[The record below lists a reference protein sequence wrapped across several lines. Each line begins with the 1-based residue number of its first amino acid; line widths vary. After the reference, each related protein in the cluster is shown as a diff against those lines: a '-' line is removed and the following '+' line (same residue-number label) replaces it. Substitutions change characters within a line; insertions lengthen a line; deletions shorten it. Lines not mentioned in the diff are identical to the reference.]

1 MHKFIGVDMSAKKG
15 INLRSYEKWSEKWQ
29 GLIEQ
34 PNGRLRKP
42 YLWTNKNG
50 VLKTANMYFY
60 VGTCVVCGKE
70 SLKDSSNAKTYKNS
84 VCSRDCHNKRLTK
97 PDGNKIYKRAT
108 PDSHIMVKAAKHP
121 NANQVGYVAEHRLLI
136 EKQLGRLL
144 DKKERVHHIN
154 CIKND
159 NSLDNLVV
167 FSNHTDHFLAHGS
180 LNKCVAKLI
189 EKKLLAFN
197 RQTKTYEVL

>member
-1 MHKFIGVDMSAKKG
+1 MFYGDNMVAKKG
-15 INLRSYEKWSEKWQ
+15 TNLRSYEKWSEKWD
-29 GLIEQ
+29 GYIEQ

-42 YLWTNKNG
+42 YLWTKKNG
-50 VLKTANMYFY
+50 IVTTSNMYFY
-60 VGTCVVCGKE
+60 VATCVVCGKE
-70 SLKDSSNAKTYKNS
+70 SLKNSSNAKTHKNS
-84 VCSRDCHNKRLTK
+84 VCSRECHNKKLTK
-97 PDGNKIYKRAT
+97 PDGNKIFKRAT
-108 PDSHIMVKAAKHP
+108 PDSHVMVKASGHP

-144 DKKERVHHIN
+144 NKNERVHHIN

-167 FSNHTDHFLAHGS
+167 FDNPSEHFLAHGS

-189 EKKLLAFN
+189 ELKLLTFN